1 MNKVDKFARHRARK
15 LALQALYQWHMADTD
30 LIKLDTE
37 YTLDANPK
45 KVDIE
50 YLQMLIHGIG
60 KEAKE
65 LDAVFTPFF
74 DRDAE
79 QVGPIELAAL
89 RIATYEFKYRPEI
102 PYKVIINEALELA
115 KVYGPEQSHKY
126 INGILDQVARQ
137 LRNAEMSGA

>member
-30 LIKLDTE
+30 LIKLDTQ
-37 YTLDANPK
+37 YTLGANPK

-60 KEAKE
+60 QKTDE
-65 LDAVFTPFF
+65 LDTLFKPFF

-79 QVGPIELAAL
+79 QVGPIELTAL
-89 RIATYEFKYRPEI
+89 RIATYEFKHRPEI

-115 KVYGPEQSHKY
+115 KIYGPEQSHKY

-137 LRNAEMSGA
+137 LRRTEIQ

>member
-1 MNKVDKFARHRARK
+1 MSNIDKFARHRARK

-50 YLQMLIHGIG
+50 YLQTLIHNVP
-60 KEAKE
+60 KHCKE
-65 LDAVFTPFF
+65 LDALSAKHF

-79 QVGPIELAAL
+79 QVGPIELTIL
-89 RIATYEFKYRPEI
+89 RIAAYEFSHRPEI
-102 PYKVIINEALELA
+102 PYKVVINEALELA
-115 KVYGPEQSHKY
+115 KIYGPEQSFKY
-126 INGILDQVARQ
+126 INGILDKVATETRSQ
-137 LRNAEMSGA
+137 EKE